1 MDKEKIALLKKFIEL
16 YKKAEDKEFFIDTW
30 YTVLSA
36 EPCDEPLTLEDAYN
50 SAYGRALEQL

>member
-36 EPCDEPLTLEDAYN
+36 EPCDEPPDT
-50 SAYGRALEQL
+50 